1 MRKRYLGAE
10 GELLLPEA
18 PATSRWF
25 APLQPYYRMARTDHW
40 FKNIFVLPGIA
51 LAAVLT
57 EVSLPSLLWV
67 TCKALAS
74 ASLVASANYVIN
86 EWLDAPFDAHH
97 PLKRERPAAA
107 GQVKASLVYL
117 EYVLLAG
124 AGLALAYTIGQG
136 FLAASVLL
144 LIMGIA
150 YNVRPLRLKELP
162 YLDVLSE
169 SLNNPI
175 RLVMGWTAVIHDA
188 LPPSSILLAFWMGGA
203 FLMTVKRFAEYR
215 FIADPQRAGNYRQS
229 FAYYS
234 EEKLL
239 TAAFFFALCCAF
251 FLGVF
256 LIKYRIEFL
265 LIFPFLALLF
275 AWYLA
280 IGLRPESP
288 AQTPEK
294 LYGERRFVLFVFAL
308 CALVALLLLVDIP
321 VLQILMDPVTY

>member
-1 MRKRYLGAE
+1 MRKPYLGTE
-10 GELLLPEA
+10 GQLLSPDA
-18 PATSRWF
+18 SAASGWF
-25 APLQPYYRMARTDHW
+25 GQLQPYYRMARTDHW

-57 EVSLPSLLWV
+57 EVSLPDLLWV
-67 TCKALAS
+67 TFKALAS
-74 ASLVASANYVIN
+74 VSLVASANYVIN

-97 PLKRERPAAA
+97 PLKHQRPAAA
-107 GQVKASLVYL
+107 GQVRASLVSL
-117 EYVLLAG
+117 EYVLLAA
-124 AGLALAYTIGQG
+124 AGLALAYTIGWA
-136 FLAASVLL
+136 FLAAAVVLL
-144 LIMGIA
+144 VMGIA
-150 YNVRPLRLKELP
+150 YNVPPLRLKELP

-175 RLVMGWTAVIHDA
+175 RLVMGWTAVIQDA

-203 FLMTVKRFAEYR
+203 FLMTIKRFAEYR
-215 FIADPQRAGNYRQS
+215 FIDDPQRAGDYRRS
-229 FAYYS
+229 FAFYS

-256 LIKYRIEFL
+256 LVKYRIEFL

-275 AWYLA
+275 SWYLA

-294 LYGERRFVLFVFAL
+294 LHGEHLFMLFVVAL
-308 CALVALLLLVDIP
+308 CALIALLLLIDIP